1 MKQDQDGHDLTVRH
15 LKLSIPAFFVCLFE
29 GLFLDCFIKKLGE
42 IIYDAK
48 NIGLWVKLQAAPPL
62 KTFVYKG

>member
-29 GLFLDCFIKKLGE
+29 GLFLDCFIKKLGVICWE
-42 IIYDAK
+42 EERSE
-48 NIGLWVKLQAAPPL
+48 LQSGTRMSVAGVWL
-62 KTFVYKG
+62 L